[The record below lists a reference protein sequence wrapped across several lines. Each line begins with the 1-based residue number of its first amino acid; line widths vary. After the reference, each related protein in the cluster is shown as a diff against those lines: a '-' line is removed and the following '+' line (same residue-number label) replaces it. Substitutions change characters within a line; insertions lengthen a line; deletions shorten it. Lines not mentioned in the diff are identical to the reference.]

1 MRIVLED
8 VGRKFNRE
16 WIFRGLSYTF
26 EPGKGYAI
34 LGSNGSGK
42 STLLQVINGN
52 LQATHGKIEY
62 QVGEGLLTQ
71 DKVYRHISLGTPYQE
86 LIWDFSLQESLEFH
100 ARFKPYLG
108 GMGPADILR
117 VTGLERHRHKALRYF
132 SSGMK
137 QRVRLAL
144 AILSDTR
151 VILLDEPS
159 MNLDAEGRRWYD
171 ELLEAYAPGRL
182 LIVCSNHQEEEY
194 RRCGEVIDIRD
205 YKISDF

>member
-1 MRIVLED
+1 MQIILDE

-16 WIFRGLSYTF
+16 WIFRGVNYTF
-26 EPGKGYAI
+26 ESGKAYAI
-34 LGSNGSGK
+34 LGGNGSGK

-52 LQATHGKIEY
+52 LQATQGTITY
-62 QVGEGLLTQ
+62 QDGSTSIPQ
-71 DKVYRHISLGTPYQE
+71 DQVYRYISLGTPYQE
-86 LIWDFSLQESLEFH
+86 LIWDFSLQESLGFH
-100 ARFKPYLG
+100 ARFKPYLA
-108 GMGPADILR
+108 GMTPSDILS
-117 VTGLERHRHKALRYF
+117 VTGLERHRNKALRYF

-159 MNLDAEGRRWYD
+159 MNLDAAGRAWYD
-171 ELLEAYAPGRL
+171 ELLGAYATDRL
-182 LIVCSNHQEEEY
+182 LIVCSNHQEEEI

-205 YKISDF
+205 YKIADY